1 MIRGPVLI
9 PSRCT
14 TASLGPPLASWHLLD
29 LGLRHAGLKLAQ
41 LIMDGLAGKVYQERI
56 FAKMLL
62 DRLEHEEALEAAKA
76 KEKGTG
82 GGGIRVIL
90 PNPSSILS

>member
-1 MIRGPVLI
+1 
-9 PSRCT
+9 
-14 TASLGPPLASWHLLD
+14 
-29 LGLRHAGLKLAQ
+29 
-41 LIMDGLAGKVYQERI
+41 MDGLAGKVYQERI